1 MDVVKILEVEK
12 EVLKELIWYV
22 DLLVVNILL
31 NKEVLLILKAV
42 ILLMWVHIL

>member
-42 ILLMWVHIL
+42 ILIMWVHIL